1 MYYPRNNRRSR
12 RPGTVPTFEI
22 TYEEHELEALL
33 ALEKPK
39 KKKDKNHVQCGHCK
53 EMGHYASEC
62 PQKKKYREIIQV
74 WCNNCKELGHYVA
87 TCPQKIRDELNLITC
102 YNCGNQGH
110 YASNCPEK
118 MKHKI
123 NKPMKD
129 LSLVTCFKCGNK
141 GHHADVCPEKFP
153 QDPKQD
159 KM

>member
-1 MYYPRNNRRSR
+1 M
-12 RPGTVPTFEI
+12 
-22 TYEEHELEALL
+22 
-33 ALEKPK
+33 
-39 KKKDKNHVQCGHCK
+39 
-53 EMGHYASEC
+53 
-62 PQKKKYREIIQV
+62 RE
-74 WCNNCKELGHYVA
+74 
-87 TCPQKIRDELNLITC
+87 ELNLVTC

-141 GHHADVCPEKFP
+141 GHYADVCPEKFP
-153 QDPKQD
+153 QDPKQA